1 MKLFSTPLMLLLCN
15 LLLFSIPQEA
25 EAHIKW
31 FVEFDISDPPQSF
44 AAIKEKFY
52 YLNLLILSIWGVILA
67 CVMDSL
73 WCNQLGKFTII
84 SDLFSYHDDIALAI
98 ARIGT
103 GIFFVGIWLVGNVI
117 LTPEL
122 LSDAWYIS
130 YIQLSI
136 AIAVLF
142 RKGLLLA
149 GVGILGLYALAI
161 YDYGLFHL
169 LDYFTLVG
177 LATYLILSF
186 FNVARLEPYRLPV
199 LYLALI
205 FSFLWSAIE
214 KIAYPQ
220 WFYPFLDKYTVLTMG
235 LDHDFFIA
243 SAAFVEFTLF
253 FLLLIANNS
262 IILLAFFINLLIT
275 SGNIYFGKMDAIG
288 HFPTNFILLIMLIK
302 GPLPVKSWLFDH
314 QCKPYRDMIKA
325 AIAFPI
331 VLLVLFST
339 YYGLHWLMY

>member
-1 MKLFSTPLMLLLCN
+1 MKLLIKWLLL
-15 LLLFSIPQEA
+15 SIVFFGVPQEA

-44 AAIKEKFY
+44 AAIAGTFY
-52 YLNLLILSIWGVILA
+52 YLNLLILSIWGVVLA
-67 CVMDSL
+67 CVIDSL
-73 WCNQLGKFTII
+73 WCNKLGKFTLI
-84 SDLFSYHDDIALAI
+84 SDLFSHYDDIALNI

-103 GIFFVGIWLVGNVI
+103 GVFFVGIWLVGNVI

-122 LSDAWYIS
+122 FSDAWYVS

-136 AIAVLF
+136 AVAVLF
-142 RKGLLLA
+142 RKGLLFA
-149 GVGILGLYALAI
+149 GVGILVLYGIAI
-161 YDYGLFHL
+161 DNYGLFHL

-177 LATYLILSF
+177 LAVYFILSF
-186 FNVARLEPYRLPV
+186 FNAARLEGYRLPI

-220 WFYPFLDKYTVLTMG
+220 WFYPFLDKYPALTMG
-235 LDHDFFIA
+235 LDPDFFIA

-253 FLLLIANNS
+253 FLLLIGSNS
-262 IILLAFFINLLIT
+262 IILLALLINLLIT

-288 HFPTNFILLIMLIK
+288 HFPTNFILVIMLIK
-302 GPLPVKSWLFDH
+302 GPLPVKGWLFDH
-314 QCKPYRDMIKA
+314 HCKPYIDAVKG
-325 AIAFPI
+325 AIAYPLTLI
-331 VLLVLFST
+331 ILFSA
-339 YYGLHWLMY
+339 YYGLHWVMY

>member
-1 MKLFSTPLMLLLCN
+1 MKLF
-15 LLLFSIPQEA
+15 LFSFLFLSLSQEA

-44 AAIKEKFY
+44 ASIIDTFY
-52 YLNLLILSIWGVILA
+52 YLNLLIFSIWGVIIA
-67 CVMDSL
+67 CVIDSL
-73 WCNQLGKFTII
+73 WCNRLGKFTLI
-84 SDLFSYHDDIALAI
+84 SDLFSYHDDIALGI

-122 LSDAWYIS
+122 LSDAWYLS

-136 AIAVLF
+136 AVAVLF

-149 GVGILGLYALAI
+149 GIGILALYTLAV

-177 LATYLILSF
+177 LAIYFILSF
-186 FNVARLEPYRLPV
+186 FNSMPLERYRLPI

-220 WFYPFLDKYTVLTMG
+220 WFYPFLNKYTTLTMG
-235 LDHDFFIA
+235 LDNDLFIA

-253 FLLLIANNS
+253 FLLLIGNNS
-262 IILLAFFINLLIT
+262 VILLALLINLLIT

-302 GPLPVKSWLFDH
+302 GPLPMKVWLFDH
-314 QCKPYRDMIKA
+314 SCKPYTDAIKG
-325 AIAFPI
+325 AIAFP
-331 VLLVLFST
+331 LTLVMLFSA
-339 YYGLHWLMY
+339 YYGLHWIMY